1 MKISHNKGLRISA
14 VSVKRITLVRKSD
27 FVNKGFR
34 GKVQCKNV
42 ILIERILVVNKCKSE
57 ENGLRDIEA
66 SLGINISIWA
76 TAHLPVA

>member
-14 VSVKRITLVRKSD
+14 VIVKRIILVRKSD

-34 GKVQCKNV
+34 GKAQCKNV
-42 ILIERILVVNKCKSE
+42 ILIERILVVNKPNSE

-76 TAHLPVA
+76 TAHVPLA